1 MFAMRDPGAPAAPWR
16 RPISYLPQ
24 ALLEPRRPVVALG
37 VAWAT
42 AFLPTLVLGAAVTTV
57 LPDSAMPD
65 IPIDNQAVF
74 WLVVA
79 AAPLLETVVMGA
91 ALLLLRLVFSPTIA
105 VLLSAIG
112 WGILHSTAAPAW
124 GLVIW
129 WPFLVFST
137 LFLTWRSRS
146 LLAALGMAA
155 ATHALHNLLPAL
167 LLLYGLA
174 R

>member
-1 MFAMRDPGAPAAPWR
+1 M
-16 RPISYLPQ
+16 L
-24 ALLEPRRPVVALG
+24 ALAI
-37 VAWAT
+37 AWAT
-42 AFLPTLVLGAAVTTV
+42 AFLPSMPLGAAVSAI
-57 LPDSAMPD
+57 LPRSALPEF
-65 IPIDNQAVF
+65 PAVDWYVF
-74 WLVVA
+74 FLMVVA
-79 AAPLLETVVMGA
+79 APLFETMIMGA
-91 ALLLLRLVFSPTIA
+91 ALLLLRLFLSPTQA
-105 VLLSAIG
+105 VLVSAVG

-167 LLLYGLA
+167 LLVFRLQV
-174 R
+174 

>member
-1 MFAMRDPGAPAAPWR
+1 M
-16 RPISYLPQ
+16 
-24 ALLEPRRPVVALG
+24 VALG

-91 ALLLLRLVFSPTIA
+91 ALLLLRLVFSPTVA
-105 VLLSAIG
+105 VMLSAIG

-174 R
+174 G